1 MSKKILFPIALTV
14 LSLSW
19 NFCTA
24 GTINES
30 PDLSFAPTKICKK
43 STIHPPKTL
52 LRRTYR
58 TYMKVDSWAIYDING
73 DGWCDWIRGGHEGY
87 RTDVDSPP
95 MRDFIYLGTHKG
107 WRHFDQSKL
116 EKKSKVEIYKDD
128 GGNILSEEDN
138 AYNFYQPIAVYNKEL
153 IKPYIASVVRMDA
166 PAPAPNRDQ
175 IEVFQWN
182 DQLDKLLKVP
192 EKVRISVI
200 DFLHDQLCK
209 NPPALMDGD
218 GPFIITMGDLC
229 TPRN

>member
-1 MSKKILFPIALTV
+1 MAKPMS
-14 LSLSW
+14 
-19 NFCTA
+19 
-24 GTINES
+24 ES
-30 PDLSFAPTKICKK
+30 RDLSFVPTKTCKK
-43 STIHPPKTL
+43 SPVHPSKKL
-52 LRRTYR
+52 LDRTYK

-87 RTDVDSPP
+87 RTDIDTPP
-95 MRDFIYLGTHKG
+95 MRDFIYLGTPKG

-116 EKKSKVEIYKDD
+116 EKKSKVEIYKGD
-128 GGNILSEEDN
+128 GGNILSQEDN
-138 AYNFYQPIAVYNKEL
+138 AYNFYQPIAVYKKDL

-192 EKVRISVI
+192 EKDRISVI
-200 DFLHDQLCK
+200 DFLHNELCK

-218 GPFIITMGDLC
+218 GPFILTMGNLC
-229 TPRN
+229 FPRN